1 MSALTVRPTAEADL
15 PFVLATEDHARRAGF
30 VGGWTEA
37 EHRAA
42 LTDPGTLHWT
52 LEVDGERVGTLIL
65 RGIGGTDRNIELKRI
80 TLAVTDHGY
89 GRQAFRLLKRHVF
102 ETLGAHRLWLD
113 VFEHN
118 HRARHLY
125 ESEGFVVEGVMR
137 ECFRTPDGW
146 ASLILLSMLEHEYVP
161 SG

>member
-1 MSALTVRPTAEADL
+1 MSTLTVRPTVEADL
-15 PFVLATEDHARRAGF
+15 PFVLATEDHARRGGF

-42 LTDPGTLHWT
+42 MTDPAVVHWT
-52 LEVDGERVGTLIL
+52 LEAGERVGYLIL
-65 RGIGGTDRNIELKRI
+65 RGVGGEDRNIELKRI
-80 TLAVTDHGY
+80 TLAVTDRGY
-89 GRQAFRLLKRHVF
+89 GRQALRLVKRHTF
-102 ETLGAHRLWLD
+102 GALGAHRLWLD

-137 ECFRTPDGW
+137 ECFRTADGW